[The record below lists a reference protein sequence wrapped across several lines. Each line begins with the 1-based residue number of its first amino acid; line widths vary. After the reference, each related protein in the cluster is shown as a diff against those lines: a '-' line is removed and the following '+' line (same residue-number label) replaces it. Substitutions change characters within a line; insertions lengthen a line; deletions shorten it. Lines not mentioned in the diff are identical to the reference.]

1 MSISAHS
8 LRSLFRGFACL
19 FIEPHRN
26 HAEYVPEGS
35 SMANSGGLQDVQ
47 KENSGKLCII
57 FVSAIK
63 ISRLQQLALT
73 IGDAS
78 AKLIF
83 GAEAEEVAIKR
94 LLLLVDRRRE
104 PLSGPALVNRSYP
117 GTLPLPP

>member
-1 MSISAHS
+1 
-8 LRSLFRGFACL
+8 
-19 FIEPHRN
+19 
-26 HAEYVPEGS
+26 
-35 SMANSGGLQDVQ
+35 MANSGGLQDVQ